1 MYLTAVIRSC
11 ERGLDAHANT
21 EVGNILPQK
30 ARRWLAPESSTTL
43 N

>member
-21 EVGNILPQK
+21 ERGNIL
-30 ARRWLAPESSTTL
+30 SSEGETL
-43 N
+43 VGSRVVDNP